1 MSQLIKVAFSKRQ
14 AVIKLGYTVILLGYL
29 VAWLPNEAAGLS
41 FLGLELGEWVKFLP
55 QVRSGEVAADRNLF
69 YLPPI
74 TLGLML
80 ALWTMGWP
88 NSRWQTWAMR
98 GLAVLVAMLS
108 FPAIEAVLE
117 ESPDQ
122 WLLRLVMIL
131 LVVTVA
137 LLMAFL
143 PRRSR
148 RQGQA
153 IQWGIMLVLALVGL
167 TLPTWAYLAVRPAVT
182 QVLAQEV
189 GVGSGV
195 WLNAIGHI
203 LVAAVALM
211 MLSERTTTLQSNQA
225 V

>member
-1 MSQLIKVAFSKRQ
+1 MSQLMKAATSNRRTF
-14 AVIKLGYTVILLGYL
+14 IKLGFTVILLGYL
-29 VAWLPNEAAGLS
+29 AAWLPHEAAGLS
-41 FLGLELGEWVKFLP
+41 FIGLELGEWVKFLP
-55 QVRSGEVAADRNLF
+55 QVMSGEVAADRNLF

-80 ALWTMGWP
+80 ALWTAGWP
-88 NSRWQTWAMR
+88 NSRWQTWATR
-98 GLAVLVAMLS
+98 GLAVLVAMLA
-108 FPAIEAVLE
+108 FPAIEAILE

-131 LVVTVA
+131 LVTTVA
-137 LLMAFL
+137 LLVAFM

-153 IQWGIMLVLALVGL
+153 IKWGIMLVLALVGL

-182 QVLAQEV
+182 QVLVQEV
-189 GVGSGV
+189 GVGPGI

-211 MLSERTTTLQSNQA
+211 LLLERTNTLRPNQA
-225 V
+225 G